1 MSLWTHHRNEMFGEV
16 VNFLMLM
23 LREKKIP
30 FLQLKAGTF
39 WGPASEAGGLGSLAG
54 RSESVKSLGVFQGI

>member
-1 MSLWTHHRNEMFGEV
+1 MSPWTHHRNEMFGEV
-16 VNFLMLM
+16 VNFLMLI

-39 WGPASEAGGLGSLAG
+39 WGASIRGGWSGLTGW
-54 RSESVKSLGVFQGI
+54 QI